1 MSNTNFNKR
10 IKNLSTLDDVYKNH
24 PAYKT
29 TKELYLKGV
38 LRSLPSL
45 KKNLKTIKIKKDGSP
60 YKSSLN
66 RLEKLEKLK
75 TTTYKKE
82 TLKALIT
89 KTTERKQQRK
99 LKKNVQREL
108 KEQAIFIKN
117 SISNDI
123 VLNENNIFNF
133 YPWIHT
139 NEVKQAMR
147 TSQLGYISHQ
157 IKFYEGNTEI
167 KDMRK
172 VVNFPNTMTRKDIDA
187 KFRFLV
193 YTDSDTSSWIVQTF
207 ILNVMAR
214 NRKVILRTIIAPRLE
229 NQNKQSRF
237 MQLFRNNDSGDCVYR
252 GLVQFF
258 EKYQNDEKS
267 TQGRAIYR
275 KLVKQESKFKRAYT
289 VEEMQEMAALLNIS
303 ITIKDIINN
312 GKNDILIN
320 KNSFNYYNVEFLNTK
335 YNHLDLKI
343 CQSNNA
349 EEVSQE
355 EYDNLKKISPFYVE
369 KFNTLTTTD
378 KTYKVK
384 DNEFKKLF
392 NEWKNEY
399 NINTLKIPVSSD
411 AYNFINKYDDKIHR
425 MFDNKM
431 EINDNLY
438 NELDM
443 NKAFFN
449 FNKCD
454 EYSGL
459 PGGSFICVNGAG
471 FTVDLF
477 NKQFKNGLV
486 GFYEIK
492 ILNVNEQK
500 KDIFKM
506 LGLNINSSHILY
518 SSMIKLIINYSELE
532 FINYCVCPAID
543 IKFNNEFLKTVI
555 NGNLYTAEEIQADE
569 TLQDSKNP
577 HRASL
582 KSSKGVK
589 AYSKAVGILGIDN
602 FTTTTNIKALD
613 QDKDFY
619 KTLDSDYIYQF
630 EDIFKIVEPVDA
642 TSLKHVAYGIKAN
655 VQTIILKQLLQMK
668 SSDIFGVKVDSIVY
682 KKDADFKI
690 VDTYKELFKKPI
702 KSNIENML
710 KSDYNT
716 MIKNEKSKFYI
727 NYFKTM
733 VMGQLLEK
741 KALGVDSIYKKLA
754 KNKIENMLKN
764 KYSSPYYIKYFI
776 PMAKNDGEKFDIS
789 PLPDGEHITK
799 KIIFSGGAGGS
810 GKSYI
815 LNSGIFMKNKIL
827 YSSNCWELIQDKADE
842 FKDKGVNGLSLPKLT
857 GEMNGSKVEQYNT
870 GYSKYKV
877 LDELTLNN
885 KNTVETV
892 INQDNG
898 RCFIFLIGDIDEDGF
913 YYQASISKNIFNPSI
928 YENVQY
934 VKYLKSYRF
943 DNELNEKLQAIRKF
957 MKTGNNNPYL
967 LYNHV
972 KQHFKDNFYNKDDI
986 IFNKNDVG
994 ISALQPINKLGN
1006 CIYSEPFY
1014 KNGSIK
1020 QYYRKETNFKKK
1032 IYKGGKLEEQI
1043 EGKNCV
1049 CSLFRTIHSYQG
1061 RQLTTGDGRIIILL
1075 NSLFDYNLLYTA
1087 LSRARRT
1094 NQIVII
1100 NDLSER
1106 DKLLLS
1112 RFH

>member
-10 IKNLSTLDDVYKNH
+10 IKNLSTLDDVYKIH

-29 TKELYLKGV
+29 AKELYLKGV
-38 LRSLPSL
+38 IRSLPSL
-45 KKNLKTIKIKKDGSP
+45 KKNLKTIKIKKDGTP

-66 RLEKLEKLK
+66 KLEKIEKLK

-89 KTTERKQQRK
+89 KTQERKQQRK
-99 LKKNVQREL
+99 LKQNIQREL
-108 KEQAIFIKN
+108 KEQSAFIKN
-117 SISNDI
+117 SISNDV
-123 VLNENNIFNF
+123 VLDENNIYNF
-133 YPWIHT
+133 QPWIHT

-167 KDMRK
+167 KDMRQ
-172 VVNFPNTMTRKDIDA
+172 VFNFPNTMTRKDIHE
-187 KFRFLV
+187 KFRYLV
-193 YTDSDTSSWIVQTF
+193 SGGTDGSSWIVFRF
-207 ILNVMAR
+207 ILHPTIR
-214 NRKVILRTIIAPRLE
+214 NRKVILRTITAPKLE

-237 MQLFRNNDSGDCVYR
+237 LQLFRNNDSGDCVYR

-275 KLVKQESKFKRAYT
+275 KLIKQESKFKRAYT
-289 VEEMQEMAALLNIS
+289 VEDMQEMAGLLNIS

-343 CQSNNA
+343 CHSNNA

-355 EYDNLKKISPFYVE
+355 EYNNLKKTSPFYVE

-378 KTYKVK
+378 KTYKIK

-392 NEWKNEY
+392 NEWKNEN

-438 NELDM
+438 NEIDM

-459 PGGSFICVNGAG
+459 PSGSFICVNGAG

-477 NKQFKNGLV
+477 NKQFNNGLV

-492 ILNVNEQK
+492 ILNVTEQK

-506 LGLNINSSHILY
+506 LGLNIKSSHILF
-518 SSMIKLIINYSELE
+518 SSMIKLIINYAELE
-532 FINYCVCPAID
+532 FINYCISPAID

-555 NGNLYTAEEIQADE
+555 NGKLYTAEEIEADE
-569 TLQDSKNP
+569 TLKN
-577 HRASL
+577 A
-582 KSSKGVK
+582 KKVK
-589 AYSKAVGILGIDN
+589 AYSKVVGIMGIDT

-630 EDIFKIVEPVDA
+630 EDIFKIVEPIDA
-642 TSLKHVAYGIKAN
+642 TSLKHVAYSIKAN

-682 KKDADFKI
+682 KKQADFKI
-690 VDTYKELFKKPI
+690 VDTYKELFKEPV

-716 MIKNEKSKFYI
+716 MLKNEKSKFYI

-741 KALGVDSIYKKLA
+741 KDDSIYIKLA
-754 KNKIENMLKN
+754 KHKIENMLKN

-776 PMAKNDGEKFDIS
+776 QMEKKQDSENFDLS
-789 PLPDGEHITK
+789 PLPNGEHIIQ
-799 KIIFSGGAGGS
+799 KIIYCGGGGGC
-810 GKSYI
+810 GKSYSI
-815 LNSGIFMKNKIL
+815 LNSRIFMKNKIL
-827 YSSNCWELIQDKADE
+827 YSSNCWELIQAKADE
-842 FKDKGVNGLSLPKLT
+842 FKEFGVVGLSLPKLT
-857 GEMNGSKVEQYNT
+857 GEMNGAKVEQYNT
-870 GYSKYKV
+870 GYAKYKA

-885 KNTVETV
+885 KKTVETV
-892 INQDNG
+892 INQDAG
-898 RCFIFLIGDIDEDGF
+898 RCFIFLIGDVDEDGF
-913 YYQASISKNIFNPSI
+913 YYQASISKDIFNPSNYKNI
-928 YENVQY
+928 QY
-934 VKYLKSYRF
+934 VKYLKTYRF

-957 MKTGNNNPYL
+957 MRTGKNNPYL
-967 LYNHV
+967 LYNEV
-972 KQHFKDNFYNKDDI
+972 KQHFKDNFYNKDEI

-994 ISALQPINKLGN
+994 ISALQPINKLGD
-1006 CIYSEPFY
+1006 CIYSEPFFN
-1014 KNGSIK
+1014 NGSIK

-1061 RQLTTGDGRIIILL
+1061 RQLDTGDGRIIILL

-1087 LSRARRT
+1087 LSRARRV

-1100 NDLSER
+1100 NDLNER
-1106 DKLLLS
+1106 DKLLLN
-1112 RFH
+1112 RF

>member
-10 IKNLSTLDDVYKNH
+10 IKNLLTLDDVYKNH

-29 TKELYLKGV
+29 VKELYLKGV
-38 LRSLPSL
+38 IRSLPSL

-123 VLNENNIFNF
+123 VLDENNIFNF

-193 YTDSDTSSWIVQTF
+193 YTDSDSSSWIVQTF
-207 ILNVMAR
+207 ILNVMSR
-214 NRKVILRTIIAPRLE
+214 NRKVILRTITAPRLE

-252 GLVQFF
+252 GLVHFF

-275 KLVKQESKFKRAYT
+275 KLIKQESKFKRAYT
-289 VEEMQEMAALLNIS
+289 VEEMQEMAELLNIS

-399 NINTLKIPVSSD
+399 NINKLKIPVSSD

-431 EINDNLY
+431 EINDSLY
-438 NELDM
+438 NEIDM
-443 NKAFFN
+443 KKAFFN

-459 PGGSFICVNGAG
+459 PGGSFICVNGVG

-518 SSMIKLIINYSELE
+518 SSMIKLIINYAELE

-569 TLQDSKNP
+569 TL
-577 HRASL
+577 

-602 FTTTTNIKALD
+602 FTSTTNIKALD

-682 KKDADFKI
+682 KKNADFKI
-690 VDTYKELFKKPI
+690 VDTYKELFKEPV

-710 KSDYNT
+710 K
-716 MIKNEKSKFYI
+716 NE
-727 NYFKTM
+727 
-733 VMGQLLEK
+733 
-741 KALGVDSIYKKLA
+741 
-754 KNKIENMLKN
+754 
-764 KYSSPYYIKYFI
+764 YSSSYYIKYFV
-776 PMAKNDGEKFDIS
+776 AKETKQIISNKYDLDFGLENIAVDEAEEIYDGEKFDIS

-799 KIIFSGGAGGS
+799 KIIYCGGGGGC
-810 GKSYI
+810 GKSYSI

-827 YSSNCWELIQDKADE
+827 YSSNCWELIQAKADE
-842 FKDKGVNGLSLPKLT
+842 FKEFGVIGLSLPKLT
-857 GEMNGSKVEQYNT
+857 GEMNGAKVEQYNT
-870 GYSKYKV
+870 GYAKYKA

-885 KNTVETV
+885 KKTVETV
-892 INQDNG
+892 INQDAG
-898 RCFIFLIGDIDEDGF
+898 RCFIFLIGDVDEDGF
-913 YYQASISKNIFNPSI
+913 YYQASISKDIFNPSNYKNI
-928 YENVQY
+928 QY
-934 VKYLKSYRF
+934 VKYLKTYRF

-957 MKTGNNNPYL
+957 MRTGNSNPYL

-1061 RQLTTGDGRIIILL
+1061 RQLDTGDGRIIILL

>member
-10 IKNLSTLDDVYKNH
+10 IKNLLTLDDVYKNH

-29 TKELYLKGV
+29 VKELYLKGV
-38 LRSLPSL
+38 IRSLPSL

-108 KEQAIFIKN
+108 KEQAEFIKN

-123 VLNENNIFNF
+123 VLDENNIFNF

-172 VVNFPNTMTRKDIDA
+172 VFNFPNTMTRKDIDA

-193 YTDSDTSSWIVQTF
+193 YTDSDTSTWIVQTF

-275 KLVKQESKFKRAYT
+275 KLIKQESKFKRAYT
-289 VEEMQEMAALLNIS
+289 VEEMQEMAELLNIS

-399 NINTLKIPVSSD
+399 NINKLKIPVSSD

-431 EINDNLY
+431 EINDSLY
-438 NELDM
+438 NEIDM
-443 NKAFFN
+443 KKAFFN

-459 PGGSFICVNGAG
+459 PGGSFICVNGVG

-518 SSMIKLIINYSELE
+518 SSMIKLIINYAELE

-602 FTTTTNIKALD
+602 FTSTTNIKALD

-682 KKDADFKI
+682 KKNADFKI
-690 VDTYKELFKKPI
+690 VDTYKELFKEPV

-710 KSDYNT
+710 K
-716 MIKNEKSKFYI
+716 NE
-727 NYFKTM
+727 
-733 VMGQLLEK
+733 
-741 KALGVDSIYKKLA
+741 
-754 KNKIENMLKN
+754 
-764 KYSSPYYIKYFI
+764 YSSSYYIKYFV
-776 PMAKNDGEKFDIS
+776 AKETKQIISNKYDLDFGLENIAVDEAEEIYDGEKFDIS

-799 KIIFSGGAGGS
+799 KIIYCGGGGGC
-810 GKSYI
+810 GKSYSI

-827 YSSNCWELIQDKADE
+827 YSSNCWELIQAKADE
-842 FKDKGVNGLSLPKLT
+842 FKEFGVIGLSLPKLT
-857 GEMNGSKVEQYNT
+857 GEMNGAKVEQYNT
-870 GYSKYKV
+870 GYAKYKA

-885 KNTVETV
+885 KKTVETV
-892 INQDNG
+892 INQDAG
-898 RCFIFLIGDIDEDGF
+898 RCFIFLIGDVDEDGF
-913 YYQASISKNIFNPSI
+913 YYQASISKDIFNPSNYKNI
-928 YENVQY
+928 QY
-934 VKYLKSYRF
+934 VKYLKTYRF
-943 DNELNEKLQAIRKF
+943 DDELNEKLQAIRKF
-957 MKTGNNNPYL
+957 MRTGNSNPYL

-986 IFNKNDVG
+986 IFNNNDVG

-1006 CIYSEPFY
+1006 CIYSDPFY

>member
-10 IKNLSTLDDVYKNH
+10 IKNLLTLDDVYKNH

-29 TKELYLKGV
+29 VKELYLKGV
-38 LRSLPSL
+38 IRSLPSL

-82 TLKALIT
+82 TLNALIT

-123 VLNENNIFNF
+123 VLDENNIFNF

-193 YTDSDTSSWIVQTF
+193 YTDSDSSSWIVQTF
-207 ILNVMAR
+207 ILNVMSR
-214 NRKVILRTIIAPRLE
+214 NRKVILRTITAPRLE

-252 GLVQFF
+252 GLVHFF

-275 KLVKQESKFKRAYT
+275 KLIKQESKFKRAYT
-289 VEEMQEMAALLNIS
+289 VEEMQEMAELLNIS

-399 NINTLKIPVSSD
+399 NINKLKIPVSSD

-431 EINDNLY
+431 EINDSLY
-438 NELDM
+438 NEIDM
-443 NKAFFN
+443 KKAFFN

-459 PGGSFICVNGAG
+459 PGGSFICVNGVG

-518 SSMIKLIINYSELE
+518 SSMIKLIINYAELE

-569 TLQDSKNP
+569 TL
-577 HRASL
+577 

-602 FTTTTNIKALD
+602 FTSTTNIKALD

-682 KKDADFKI
+682 KKNADFKI
-690 VDTYKELFKKPI
+690 VDTYKELFKEPV

-710 KSDYNT
+710 K
-716 MIKNEKSKFYI
+716 NE
-727 NYFKTM
+727 
-733 VMGQLLEK
+733 
-741 KALGVDSIYKKLA
+741 
-754 KNKIENMLKN
+754 
-764 KYSSPYYIKYFI
+764 YSSSYYIKYFV
-776 PMAKNDGEKFDIS
+776 AKETKQIISNKYDLDFGLENIAVDEAEEIYDGEKFDIS

-799 KIIFSGGAGGS
+799 KIIYCGGGGGC
-810 GKSYI
+810 GKSYSI

-827 YSSNCWELIQDKADE
+827 YSSNCWELIQAKADE
-842 FKDKGVNGLSLPKLT
+842 FKEFGVIGLSLPKLT
-857 GEMNGSKVEQYNT
+857 GEMNGAKVEQYNT
-870 GYSKYKV
+870 GYAKYKA

-885 KNTVETV
+885 KKTVETV
-892 INQDNG
+892 INQDAG
-898 RCFIFLIGDIDEDGF
+898 RCFIFLIGDVDEDGF
-913 YYQASISKNIFNPSI
+913 YYQASISKDIFNPSNYKNI
-928 YENVQY
+928 QY
-934 VKYLKSYRF
+934 VKYLKTYRF

-957 MKTGNNNPYL
+957 MRTGNSNPYL

>member
-10 IKNLSTLDDVYKNH
+10 IKNLSTLDDVYKIH

-29 TKELYLKGV
+29 AKELYLKGV
-38 LRSLPSL
+38 IRSLPSL
-45 KKNLKTIKIKKDGSP
+45 KKNLKTIKIKKDGTP

-66 RLEKLEKLK
+66 KLEKIEKLK

-89 KTTERKQQRK
+89 KTQERKQQRK
-99 LKKNVQREL
+99 LKQNIQREL
-108 KEQAIFIKN
+108 KEQSAFIKN
-117 SISNDI
+117 SISNDV
-123 VLNENNIFNF
+123 VLDENNIYNF
-133 YPWIHT
+133 QPWIHT

-157 IKFYEGNTEI
+157 IKFYEGNTEL
-167 KDMRK
+167 KDMRQ
-172 VVNFPNTMTRKDIDA
+172 VFNFPNTMTRKDIHE
-187 KFRFLV
+187 KFRYLV
-193 YTDSDTSSWIVQTF
+193 YGTSEWSSWVVQAF
-207 ILNVMAR
+207 ILHGTIR
-214 NRKVILRTIIAPRLE
+214 NRKVILRTITAPKLE

-275 KLVKQESKFKRAYT
+275 KLIKQESKFKRAYT
-289 VEEMQEMAALLNIS
+289 VEDMQEMAGLLNIS

-343 CQSNNA
+343 CHSNNA

-355 EYDNLKKISPFYVE
+355 EYNNLKKTSPFYVE

-378 KTYKVK
+378 KTYKIK

-411 AYNFINKYDDKIHR
+411 AFNFINKYDDKIHR

-438 NELDM
+438 NEIDM

-459 PGGSFICVNGAG
+459 PSGSFICVNGAG

-477 NKQFKNGLV
+477 NKQFNNGLV

-492 ILNVNEQK
+492 ILNVTEQK

-506 LGLNINSSHILY
+506 LGLNIKSSHILF
-518 SSMIKLIINYSELE
+518 SSMIKLIINYAELE
-532 FINYCVCPAID
+532 FINYCISPAID

-555 NGNLYTAEEIQADE
+555 NGKLYTTEEIEADE
-569 TLQDSKNP
+569 
-577 HRASL
+577 SL
-582 KSSKGVK
+582 KNAKKVK
-589 AYSKAVGILGIDN
+589 AYSKVVGIMGIDT

-630 EDIFKIVEPVDA
+630 EDIFKIVEPIDA
-642 TSLKHVAYGIKAN
+642 TSLKHVAYSIKAN

-682 KKDADFKI
+682 KKQADFKI
-690 VDTYKELFKKPI
+690 VDTYKELFKEPV

-716 MIKNEKSKFYI
+716 MLKNEKSKFYI

-741 KALGVDSIYKKLA
+741 KDDSIYIKLA
-754 KNKIENMLKN
+754 KHKIENMLKN

-776 PMAKNDGEKFDIS
+776 QMEKKQDSENFDIS
-789 PLPDGEHITK
+789 PLPNGEHIIQ
-799 KIIFSGGAGGS
+799 KIIYCGGGGGC
-810 GKSYI
+810 GKSYSI
-815 LNSGIFMKNKIL
+815 LNSRVFMKNKIL
-827 YSSNCWELIQDKADE
+827 YSSNCWELIQAKADE
-842 FKDKGVNGLSLPKLT
+842 FKEFGVVGLSLPKLT
-857 GEMNGSKVEQYNT
+857 GEMNGAKVEQYNT
-870 GYSKYKV
+870 GYAKYKA

-885 KNTVETV
+885 KKTVETV
-892 INQDNG
+892 INQDAG
-898 RCFIFLIGDIDEDGF
+898 RCFIFLIGDVDEDGF
-913 YYQASISKNIFNPSI
+913 YYQASISKDIFNPSNYKNI
-928 YENVQY
+928 QY
-934 VKYLKSYRF
+934 VKYLKTYRF

-957 MKTGNNNPYL
+957 MRTGKNNPYL
-967 LYNHV
+967 LYNEV
-972 KQHFKDNFYNKDDI
+972 KQHFKDNFYNKDEI

-994 ISALQPINKLGN
+994 ISALQPINKLGD
-1006 CIYSEPFY
+1006 CIYSEPFFN
-1014 KNGSIK
+1014 NGSIK

-1032 IYKGGKLEEQI
+1032 IYKGGKLEEPI

-1061 RQLTTGDGRIIILL
+1061 RQLDTGDGRIIILL

-1087 LSRARRT
+1087 LSRARRV

-1100 NDLSER
+1100 NDLNER
-1106 DKLLLS
+1106 DKLLLN
-1112 RFH
+1112 RF

>member
-1 MSNTNFNKR
+1 MSNTNLNKR

-24 PAYKT
+24 PTYKT
-29 TKELYLKGV
+29 AKELYLKGV
-38 LRSLPSL
+38 IRSLPSL
-45 KKNLKTIKIKKDGSP
+45 KKNLKTIKIKKDGTP

-66 RLEKLEKLK
+66 KLEKIEKLK
-75 TTTYKKE
+75 TTTLKKE

-89 KTTERKQQRK
+89 KTQERKQQRK
-99 LKKNVQREL
+99 LKQNIQREL
-108 KEQAIFIKN
+108 KEQSAFIKN

-123 VLNENNIFNF
+123 VLDENNIYNF

-147 TSQLGYISHQ
+147 TSQSAYISHQ
-157 IKFYEGNTEI
+157 IKYYEGNTEV
-167 KDMRK
+167 KDRRQ
-172 VVNFPNTMTRKDIDA
+172 VFNFPNTITRKDIDE
-187 KFRFLV
+187 KFRYLV
-193 YTDSDTSSWIVQTF
+193 YGTSEWSSWVVQAF
-207 ILNVMAR
+207 ILHGTIR
-214 NRKVILRTIIAPRLE
+214 NRKVILRTITAPKLE
-229 NQNKQSRF
+229 NQNKQVRL

-275 KLVKQESKFKRAYT
+275 KLIKQESKFKRAYT
-289 VEEMQEMAALLNIS
+289 VEDMQEMAGLLNIS

-343 CQSNNA
+343 CHSNNA

-355 EYDNLKKISPFYVE
+355 EYNNLKKTSPFYVE
-369 KFNTLTTTD
+369 KFNTLTTTN

-392 NEWKNEY
+392 NEWKNEN

-438 NELDM
+438 NEIDM
-443 NKAFFN
+443 KKAFFN

-459 PGGSFICVNGAG
+459 PSGSFICVNGAG

-477 NKQFKNGLV
+477 NKQFNNGLV

-492 ILNVNEQK
+492 ILNVTEQK

-506 LGLNINSSHILY
+506 LGLNIKSSHILF
-518 SSMIKLIINYSELE
+518 SSMIKLILNYAELE
-532 FINYCVCPAID
+532 FINYCISPAID

-555 NGNLYTAEEIQADE
+555 NGKLYTTEEIEADE
-569 TLQDSKNP
+569 
-577 HRASL
+577 SL
-582 KSSKGVK
+582 KNAKKVK
-589 AYSKAVGILGIDN
+589 AYSKVVGIMGIDN

-642 TSLKHVAYGIKAN
+642 TSLKHIAYGIKSN

-690 VDTYKELFKKPI
+690 VDTYKELFKEPV

-710 KSDYNT
+710 K
-716 MIKNEKSKFYI
+716 NE
-727 NYFKTM
+727 
-733 VMGQLLEK
+733 
-741 KALGVDSIYKKLA
+741 
-754 KNKIENMLKN
+754 
-764 KYSSPYYIKYFI
+764 YSSSYYIKYFVPQEKI
-776 PMAKNDGEKFDIS
+776 KKCINKYDFNFGLENVARDEEEPEEKQNDNFDLS
-789 PLPDGEHITK
+789 PLPNGEHIIQ
-799 KIIFSGGAGGS
+799 KIIYCGGGGGC
-810 GKSYI
+810 GKSYSI
-815 LNSGIFMKNKIL
+815 LNSRVFMKNKIL
-827 YSSNCWELIQDKADE
+827 YSSNCWELIQAKADE
-842 FKDKGVNGLSLPKLT
+842 FKEFGVVGLSLPKLT
-857 GEMNGSKVEQYNT
+857 GEMNGAKVEQYNT
-870 GYSKYKV
+870 GYAKYKA

-885 KNTVETV
+885 KKTVETV
-892 INQDNG
+892 INQDAG
-898 RCFIFLIGDIDEDGF
+898 RCFIFLIGDVDEDGF
-913 YYQASISKNIFNPSI
+913 YYQASISKDIFNPSI
-928 YENVQY
+928 YKNIQY
-934 VKYLKSYRF
+934 VKYLKTYRF
-943 DNELNEKLQAIRKF
+943 DDELNEKLQAIRKF
-957 MKTGNNNPYL
+957 MRTGKNNPYL
-967 LYNHV
+967 LYNEV

-1061 RQLTTGDGRIIILL
+1061 RQLDTGDGRIIILL

-1087 LSRARRT
+1087 LSRARRV

-1100 NDLSER
+1100 NDLNER
-1106 DKLLLS
+1106 DKLLLN
-1112 RFH
+1112 RF

>member
-10 IKNLSTLDDVYKNH
+10 IKNLLTLDDVYKNH

-29 TKELYLKGV
+29 VKELYLKGV
-38 LRSLPSL
+38 IRSLPSL

-82 TLKALIT
+82 TLNALIT

-123 VLNENNIFNF
+123 VLDENNIFNF

-193 YTDSDTSSWIVQTF
+193 YTDSNTSSWIVQTF
-207 ILNVMAR
+207 ILNVMSR
-214 NRKVILRTIIAPRLE
+214 NRKVILRTITAPRLE

-252 GLVQFF
+252 GLVHFF

-275 KLVKQESKFKRAYT
+275 KLIKQESKFKRAYT
-289 VEEMQEMAALLNIS
+289 VEEMQEMAELLNIS

-399 NINTLKIPVSSD
+399 NINKLKIPVSSD

-431 EINDNLY
+431 EINDSLY
-438 NELDM
+438 NEIDM
-443 NKAFFN
+443 KKAFFN

-459 PGGSFICVNGAG
+459 PGGSFICVNGVG

-518 SSMIKLIINYSELE
+518 SSMIKLIINYAELE

-569 TLQDSKNP
+569 TL
-577 HRASL
+577 

-602 FTTTTNIKALD
+602 FTSTTNIKALD

-682 KKDADFKI
+682 KKNADFKI
-690 VDTYKELFKKPI
+690 VDTYKELFKEPV

-710 KSDYNT
+710 K
-716 MIKNEKSKFYI
+716 NE
-727 NYFKTM
+727 
-733 VMGQLLEK
+733 
-741 KALGVDSIYKKLA
+741 
-754 KNKIENMLKN
+754 
-764 KYSSPYYIKYFI
+764 YSSSYYIKYFV
-776 PMAKNDGEKFDIS
+776 AKETKQIISNKYDLDFGLENIAVDEAEEIYDGEKFDIS

-799 KIIFSGGAGGS
+799 KIIYCGGGGGC
-810 GKSYI
+810 GKSYSI

-827 YSSNCWELIQDKADE
+827 YSSNCWELIQAKADE
-842 FKDKGVNGLSLPKLT
+842 FKEFGVIGLSLPKLT
-857 GEMNGSKVEQYNT
+857 GEMNGAKVEQYNT
-870 GYSKYKV
+870 GYAKYKA

-885 KNTVETV
+885 KKTVETV
-892 INQDNG
+892 INQDAG
-898 RCFIFLIGDIDEDGF
+898 RCFIFLIGDVDEDGF
-913 YYQASISKNIFNPSI
+913 YYQASISKDIFNPSNYKNI
-928 YENVQY
+928 QY
-934 VKYLKSYRF
+934 VKYLKTYRF

-957 MKTGNNNPYL
+957 MRTGNSNPYL

-986 IFNKNDVG
+986 IFNNNDVG

>member
-10 IKNLSTLDDVYKNH
+10 IEKLSTLDDVYKNH

-29 TKELYLKGV
+29 VKELYLKGV
-38 LRSLPSL
+38 IRSLPSL

-108 KEQAIFIKN
+108 KEQAVFIKN

-123 VLNENNIFNF
+123 VLDENNIYNF

-193 YTDSDTSSWIVQTF
+193 YTDSDSSSWIVQTF
-207 ILNVMAR
+207 ILNVMSR
-214 NRKVILRTIIAPRLE
+214 NRKVILRTITAPRLE

-252 GLVQFF
+252 GLVHFF

-275 KLVKQESKFKRAYT
+275 KLIKQESKFKRAYT
-289 VEEMQEMAALLNIS
+289 VEEMQEMAELLNIS

-399 NINTLKIPVSSD
+399 NINKLKIPVSSD

-431 EINDNLY
+431 EINDSLY
-438 NELDM
+438 NEIDM
-443 NKAFFN
+443 KKAFFN

-459 PGGSFICVNGAG
+459 PGGSFICVNGVG

-518 SSMIKLIINYSELE
+518 SSMIKLIINYAELE

-569 TLQDSKNP
+569 TL
-577 HRASL
+577 

-602 FTTTTNIKALD
+602 FTSTTNIKALD

-682 KKDADFKI
+682 KKNADFKI
-690 VDTYKELFKKPI
+690 VDTYKELFKEPV

-710 KSDYNT
+710 K
-716 MIKNEKSKFYI
+716 NE
-727 NYFKTM
+727 
-733 VMGQLLEK
+733 
-741 KALGVDSIYKKLA
+741 
-754 KNKIENMLKN
+754 
-764 KYSSPYYIKYFI
+764 YSSSYYIKYFV
-776 PMAKNDGEKFDIS
+776 AKETKQIISNKYDLDFGLENIAVDEAEEIYDGEKFDIS

-799 KIIFSGGAGGS
+799 KIIYCGGGGGC
-810 GKSYI
+810 GKSYSI

-827 YSSNCWELIQDKADE
+827 YSSNCWELIQAKADE
-842 FKDKGVNGLSLPKLT
+842 FKEFGVIGLSLPKLT
-857 GEMNGSKVEQYNT
+857 GEMNGAKVEQYNT
-870 GYSKYKV
+870 GYAKYKA

-885 KNTVETV
+885 KKTVETV
-892 INQDNG
+892 INQDAG
-898 RCFIFLIGDIDEDGF
+898 RCFIFLIGDVDEDGF
-913 YYQASISKNIFNPSI
+913 YYQASISKDIFNPSNYKNI
-928 YENVQY
+928 QY
-934 VKYLKSYRF
+934 VKYLKTYRF

-957 MKTGNNNPYL
+957 MRTGNSNPYL

-1061 RQLTTGDGRIIILL
+1061 RQLDTGDGRIIILL

>member
-10 IKNLSTLDDVYKNH
+10 IKNLLTLDDVYKNH

-29 TKELYLKGV
+29 VKELYLKGV
-38 LRSLPSL
+38 IRSLPSL

-123 VLNENNIFNF
+123 VLDENNIFNF

-193 YTDSDTSSWIVQTF
+193 YTDSDSSSWIVQTF
-207 ILNVMAR
+207 ILNVMSR
-214 NRKVILRTIIAPRLE
+214 NRKVILRTITAPRLE

-252 GLVQFF
+252 GLVHFF

-275 KLVKQESKFKRAYT
+275 KLIKQESKFKRAYT
-289 VEEMQEMAALLNIS
+289 VEEMQEMAELLNIS

-399 NINTLKIPVSSD
+399 NINKLKIPVSSD

-431 EINDNLY
+431 EINDSLY
-438 NELDM
+438 NEIDM
-443 NKAFFN
+443 KKAFFN

-459 PGGSFICVNGAG
+459 PGGSFICVNGVG

-518 SSMIKLIINYSELE
+518 SSMIKLIINYAELE

-602 FTTTTNIKALD
+602 FTSTTNIKALD

-682 KKDADFKI
+682 KKNADFKI
-690 VDTYKELFKKPI
+690 VDTYKELFKEPV

-710 KSDYNT
+710 K
-716 MIKNEKSKFYI
+716 NE
-727 NYFKTM
+727 
-733 VMGQLLEK
+733 
-741 KALGVDSIYKKLA
+741 
-754 KNKIENMLKN
+754 
-764 KYSSPYYIKYFI
+764 YSSSYYIKYFV
-776 PMAKNDGEKFDIS
+776 AKETKQIISNKYDLDFGLENIAVDEAEEIYDGEKFDIS

-799 KIIFSGGAGGS
+799 KIIYCGGGGGC
-810 GKSYI
+810 GKSYSI

-827 YSSNCWELIQDKADE
+827 YSSNCWELIQAKADE
-842 FKDKGVNGLSLPKLT
+842 FKEFGVIGLSLPKLT
-857 GEMNGSKVEQYNT
+857 GEMNGAKVEQYNT
-870 GYSKYKV
+870 GYAKYKA

-885 KNTVETV
+885 KKTVETV
-892 INQDNG
+892 INQDAG
-898 RCFIFLIGDIDEDGF
+898 RCFIFLIGDVDEDGF
-913 YYQASISKNIFNPSI
+913 YYQASISKDIFNPSNYKNI
-928 YENVQY
+928 QY
-934 VKYLKSYRF
+934 VKYLKTYRF

-957 MKTGNNNPYL
+957 MRTGNSNPYL

-1061 RQLTTGDGRIIILL
+1061 RQLDTGDGRIIILL

>member
-10 IKNLSTLDDVYKNH
+10 IKNLLTLDDVYKNH

-29 TKELYLKGV
+29 VKELYLKGV
-38 LRSLPSL
+38 IRSLPSL

-123 VLNENNIFNF
+123 VLDENNIFNF

-172 VVNFPNTMTRKDIDA
+172 VFNFPNTMTRKDIDA

-275 KLVKQESKFKRAYT
+275 KLIKQESKFKRAYT
-289 VEEMQEMAALLNIS
+289 VEEMQEMAELLNIS

-399 NINTLKIPVSSD
+399 NINKLKIPVSSD

-431 EINDNLY
+431 EINDSLY
-438 NELDM
+438 NEIDM
-443 NKAFFN
+443 KKAFFN

-459 PGGSFICVNGAG
+459 PGGSFICVNGVG

-518 SSMIKLIINYSELE
+518 SSMIKLIINYAELE

-602 FTTTTNIKALD
+602 FTSTTNIKALD

-682 KKDADFKI
+682 KKNADFKI
-690 VDTYKELFKKPI
+690 VDTYKELFKEPV

-710 KSDYNT
+710 K
-716 MIKNEKSKFYI
+716 NE
-727 NYFKTM
+727 
-733 VMGQLLEK
+733 
-741 KALGVDSIYKKLA
+741 
-754 KNKIENMLKN
+754 
-764 KYSSPYYIKYFI
+764 YSSSYYIKYFV
-776 PMAKNDGEKFDIS
+776 AKETKQIISNKYDLDFGLENIAVDEAEEIYDGEKFDIS

-799 KIIFSGGAGGS
+799 KIIYCGGGGGC
-810 GKSYI
+810 GKSYSI

-827 YSSNCWELIQDKADE
+827 YSSNCWELIQAKADE
-842 FKDKGVNGLSLPKLT
+842 FKEFGVIGLSLPKLT
-857 GEMNGSKVEQYNT
+857 GEMNGAKVEQYNT
-870 GYSKYKV
+870 GYAKYKA

-885 KNTVETV
+885 KKTVETV
-892 INQDNG
+892 INQDAG
-898 RCFIFLIGDIDEDGF
+898 RCFIFLIGDVDEDGF
-913 YYQASISKNIFNPSI
+913 YYQASISKDIFNPSNYKNI
-928 YENVQY
+928 QY
-934 VKYLKSYRF
+934 VKYLKTYRF
-943 DNELNEKLQAIRKF
+943 DDELNEKLQAIRKF
-957 MKTGNNNPYL
+957 MRTGNSNPYL

-986 IFNKNDVG
+986 IFNNNDVG

-1006 CIYSEPFY
+1006 CIYSDPFY

>member
-10 IKNLSTLDDVYKNH
+10 IKNLLTLDDVYKNH

-29 TKELYLKGV
+29 VKELYLKGV
-38 LRSLPSL
+38 IRSLPSL

-82 TLKALIT
+82 TLNALIT

-123 VLNENNIFNF
+123 VLDENNIFNF

-193 YTDSDTSSWIVQTF
+193 YTDSDSSSWIVQTF
-207 ILNVMAR
+207 ILNVMSR
-214 NRKVILRTIIAPRLE
+214 NRKVILRTITAPRLE

-252 GLVQFF
+252 GLVHFF

-275 KLVKQESKFKRAYT
+275 KLIKQESKFKRAYT
-289 VEEMQEMAALLNIS
+289 VEEMQEMAELLNIS

-399 NINTLKIPVSSD
+399 NINKLKIPVSSD

-431 EINDNLY
+431 EINDSLY
-438 NELDM
+438 NEIDM
-443 NKAFFN
+443 KKAFFN

-459 PGGSFICVNGAG
+459 PGGSFICVNGVG

-518 SSMIKLIINYSELE
+518 SSMIKLIINYAELE

-569 TLQDSKNP
+569 TL
-577 HRASL
+577 

-602 FTTTTNIKALD
+602 FTSTTNIKALD

-682 KKDADFKI
+682 KKNADFKI
-690 VDTYKELFKKPI
+690 VDTYKELFKEPV

-710 KSDYNT
+710 K
-716 MIKNEKSKFYI
+716 NE
-727 NYFKTM
+727 
-733 VMGQLLEK
+733 
-741 KALGVDSIYKKLA
+741 
-754 KNKIENMLKN
+754 
-764 KYSSPYYIKYFI
+764 YSSSYYIKYFV
-776 PMAKNDGEKFDIS
+776 AKETKQIISNKYDLDFGLENIAVDEAEEIYDGEKFDIS

-799 KIIFSGGAGGS
+799 KIIYCGGGGGC
-810 GKSYI
+810 GKSYSI

-827 YSSNCWELIQDKADE
+827 YSSNCWELIQAKADE
-842 FKDKGVNGLSLPKLT
+842 FKEFGVIGLSLPKLT
-857 GEMNGSKVEQYNT
+857 GEMNGAKVEQYNT
-870 GYSKYKV
+870 GYAKYKA

-885 KNTVETV
+885 KKTVETV
-892 INQDNG
+892 INQDAG
-898 RCFIFLIGDIDEDGF
+898 RCFIFLIGDVDEDGF
-913 YYQASISKNIFNPSI
+913 YYQASISKDIFNPSNYKNI
-928 YENVQY
+928 QY
-934 VKYLKSYRF
+934 VKYLKTYRF
-943 DNELNEKLQAIRKF
+943 DDELNEKLQAIRKF
-957 MKTGNNNPYL
+957 MRTGNSNPYL

>member
-10 IKNLSTLDDVYKNH
+10 IKNLSTLDDVYKIH

-29 TKELYLKGV
+29 AKELYLKGV
-38 LRSLPSL
+38 IRSLPSL
-45 KKNLKTIKIKKDGSP
+45 KKNLKTIKIKKDGTP

-66 RLEKLEKLK
+66 KLEKIEKLK

-89 KTTERKQQRK
+89 KTQERKQQRK
-99 LKKNVQREL
+99 LKQNIQREL
-108 KEQAIFIKN
+108 KEQSAFIKN

-123 VLNENNIFNF
+123 VLDENNIYNF
-133 YPWIHT
+133 QPWIHT

-157 IKFYEGNTEI
+157 IKFYEGNTEL
-167 KDMRK
+167 KDMRQ
-172 VVNFPNTMTRKDIDA
+172 VFNFPNTMTRKDIHE
-187 KFRFLV
+187 KFRYLV
-193 YTDSDTSSWIVQTF
+193 SGGTDGSSWIVFRF
-207 ILNVMAR
+207 ILHPTIR
-214 NRKVILRTIIAPRLE
+214 NRKVILKTIIAPRLE

-275 KLVKQESKFKRAYT
+275 KLIKQESKFKRAYT
-289 VEEMQEMAALLNIS
+289 VEDMQEMAGLLNIS

-343 CQSNNA
+343 CHSNNA

-355 EYDNLKKISPFYVE
+355 EYNNLKKTSPFYVE

-378 KTYKVK
+378 KTYKIK

-411 AYNFINKYDDKIHR
+411 AFNFINKYDDKIHR

-438 NELDM
+438 NEIDM

-459 PGGSFICVNGAG
+459 PSGSFICVNGAG

-477 NKQFKNGLV
+477 NKQFNNGLV

-492 ILNVNEQK
+492 ILNVTEQK

-506 LGLNINSSHILY
+506 LGLNIKSSHILF
-518 SSMIKLIINYSELE
+518 SSMIKLIINYAELE
-532 FINYCVCPAID
+532 FINYCISPAID

-555 NGNLYTAEEIQADE
+555 NGKLYTTEEIEADE
-569 TLQDSKNP
+569 
-577 HRASL
+577 SL
-582 KSSKGVK
+582 KNAKKVK
-589 AYSKAVGILGIDN
+589 AYSKVVGIMGIDT

-630 EDIFKIVEPVDA
+630 EDIFKIVEPIDA
-642 TSLKHVAYGIKAN
+642 TSLKHVAYSIKAN

-682 KKDADFKI
+682 KKQADFKI
-690 VDTYKELFKKPI
+690 VDTYKELFKEPV

-716 MIKNEKSKFYI
+716 MLKNEKSKFYI

-741 KALGVDSIYKKLA
+741 KDDSIYIKLA
-754 KNKIENMLKN
+754 KHKIENMLKN

-776 PMAKNDGEKFDIS
+776 QMEKKQDSENFDIS
-789 PLPDGEHITK
+789 PLPNGEHIIQ
-799 KIIFSGGAGGS
+799 KIIYCGGGGGC
-810 GKSYI
+810 GKSYSI
-815 LNSGIFMKNKIL
+815 LNSRVFMKNKIL
-827 YSSNCWELIQDKADE
+827 YSSNCWELIQAKADE
-842 FKDKGVNGLSLPKLT
+842 FKEFGVVGLSLPKLT
-857 GEMNGSKVEQYNT
+857 GEMNGAKVEQYNT
-870 GYSKYKV
+870 GYAKYKA

-885 KNTVETV
+885 KKTVETV
-892 INQDNG
+892 INQDAG
-898 RCFIFLIGDIDEDGF
+898 RCFIFLIGDVDEDGF
-913 YYQASISKNIFNPSI
+913 YYQASISKDIFNPSNYKNI
-928 YENVQY
+928 QY
-934 VKYLKSYRF
+934 VKYLKTYRF

-957 MKTGNNNPYL
+957 MRTGKNNPYL
-967 LYNHV
+967 LYNEV
-972 KQHFKDNFYNKDDI
+972 KQHFKDNFYNKDEI

-994 ISALQPINKLGN
+994 ISALQPINKLGD
-1006 CIYSEPFY
+1006 CIYSEPFFN
-1014 KNGSIK
+1014 NGSIK

-1032 IYKGGKLEEQI
+1032 IYKGGKLEEPI

-1061 RQLTTGDGRIIILL
+1061 RQLDTGDGRIIILL

-1087 LSRARRT
+1087 LSRARRV

-1100 NDLSER
+1100 NDLNER
-1106 DKLLLS
+1106 DKLLLN
-1112 RFH
+1112 RF

>member
-10 IKNLSTLDDVYKNH
+10 IKNISTLDNVYKIH

-29 TKELYLKGV
+29 AKELYLKGV
-38 LRSLPSL
+38 IRSLPSL
-45 KKNLKTIKIKKDGSP
+45 KKNLKTIKIKKDGTP

-66 RLEKLEKLK
+66 KLEKIKKLK
-75 TTTYKKE
+75 TTTLKKE

-89 KTTERKQQRK
+89 KTQERKQQRK
-99 LKKNVQREL
+99 LKQNIQREL
-108 KEQAIFIKN
+108 KEQSAFIKN
-117 SISNDI
+117 SISNDVVI
-123 VLNENNIFNF
+123 DENNIYNF

-139 NEVKQAMR
+139 HEVKQAMR
-147 TSQLGYISHQ
+147 TSQTGYIYHQ
-157 IKFYEGNTEI
+157 IKFYEGNTEV
-167 KDMRK
+167 KHMRK
-172 VVNFPNTMTRKDIDA
+172 VFNFPNTMTRKDINE

-214 NRKVILRTIIAPRLE
+214 NRKVILRTITSPKLE

-237 MQLFRNNDSGDCVYR
+237 IQLFRNNDSGDCVYR

-275 KLVKQESKFKRAYT
+275 KLIKQESKFKRAYT
-289 VEEMQEMAALLNIS
+289 VEDMQEMAGLLNIS

-355 EYDNLKKISPFYVE
+355 EYDNFKKISPFYVE
-369 KFNTLTTTD
+369 KFNTLTTTN
-378 KTYKVK
+378 KTYKIK

-438 NELDM
+438 NEIDM

-459 PGGSFICVNGAG
+459 PSGSFICVNGAG

-477 NKQFKNGLV
+477 NKQFNNGLV

-492 ILNVNEQK
+492 ILNVTEQK

-506 LGLNINSSHILY
+506 LGLNIKSSHILF
-518 SSMIKLIINYSELE
+518 SSMIKLILNYAELE
-532 FINYCVCPAID
+532 FINYCISPAID

-555 NGNLYTAEEIQADE
+555 NGNLYTAEEIEADE
-569 TLQDSKNP
+569 
-577 HRASL
+577 SL
-582 KSSKGVK
+582 KSSKGIK

-630 EDIFKIVEPVDA
+630 EDIFKIVEPIDA
-642 TSLKHVAYGIKAN
+642 TSLKHVAYSIKAN

-682 KKDADFKI
+682 KKQADFKI
-690 VDTYKELFKKPI
+690 VDTYKELFKEPV

-710 KSDYNT
+710 K
-716 MIKNEKSKFYI
+716 NE
-727 NYFKTM
+727 
-733 VMGQLLEK
+733 
-741 KALGVDSIYKKLA
+741 
-754 KNKIENMLKN
+754 
-764 KYSSPYYIKYFI
+764 YSSSYYIKYFVPQEKI
-776 PMAKNDGEKFDIS
+776 KKCINKYDFDFGLENVAEDDRRSHAGFSTREEPEEKQNDNFDIS
-789 PLPDGEHITK
+789 PLPNGEHIIQ
-799 KIIFSGGAGGS
+799 KIIYCGGGGGC
-810 GKSYI
+810 GKSYSI
-815 LNSGIFMKNKIL
+815 LNSRVFMKNKIL
-827 YSSNCWELIQDKADE
+827 YSSNCWELIQAKADE
-842 FKDKGVNGLSLPKLT
+842 FKEFGVVGLSLPKLT
-857 GEMNGSKVEQYNT
+857 GEMNGAKVEQYNT
-870 GYSKYKV
+870 GYAKIKV

-885 KNTVETV
+885 KKTVETV
-892 INQDNG
+892 INQDAG
-898 RCFIFLIGDIDEDGF
+898 RCFIFLIGDVDEDGF
-913 YYQASISKNIFNPSI
+913 YYQASISKDIFNPSNYKNI
-928 YENVQY
+928 QY
-934 VKYLKSYRF
+934 VKYLKTYRF

-957 MKTGNNNPYL
+957 MRTGKNNPYL
-967 LYNHV
+967 LYNEV

-994 ISALQPINKLGN
+994 ISALQPINKMGD
-1006 CIYSEPFY
+1006 CIYSEPFFN
-1014 KNGSIK
+1014 NGSIK

-1032 IYKGGKLEEQI
+1032 IYKGGKLEEPT

-1061 RQLTTGDGRIIILL
+1061 RQLDTGDGRIIILL

-1087 LSRARRT
+1087 LSRARRV

-1100 NDLSER
+1100 NDLNDR
-1106 DKLLLS
+1106 DKLLLN
-1112 RFH
+1112 RF

>member
-1 MSNTNFNKR
+1 MINEVV
-10 IKNLSTLDDVYKNH
+10 ID
-24 PAYKT
+24 
-29 TKELYLKGV
+29 
-38 LRSLPSL
+38 
-45 KKNLKTIKIKKDGSP
+45 
-60 YKSSLN
+60 
-66 RLEKLEKLK
+66 
-75 TTTYKKE
+75 
-82 TLKALIT
+82 
-89 KTTERKQQRK
+89 
-99 LKKNVQREL
+99 
-108 KEQAIFIKN
+108 
-117 SISNDI
+117 
-123 VLNENNIFNF
+123 ENNIYNF

-157 IKFYEGNTEI
+157 VKFYEGNTEI

-172 VVNFPNTMTRKDIDA
+172 VFNFPNTMTRKDIDA
-187 KFRFLV
+187 KFRFLL

-214 NRKVILRTIIAPRLE
+214 NRKVILRTITAPKLE

-237 MQLFRNNDSGDCVYR
+237 MQSFRNNDSGDCVYR

-275 KLVKQESKFKRAYT
+275 KLIKQESKFKRAYT
-289 VEEMQEMAALLNIS
+289 VEDMQEMAGLLNIS

-343 CQSNNA
+343 CHSNNA

-369 KFNTLTTTD
+369 KFNTLTTTN

-399 NINTLKIPVSSD
+399 DINMLKIPVSSD

-431 EINDNLY
+431 EINNSLY
-438 NELDM
+438 NEIDM
-443 NKAFFN
+443 KKAFFN

-518 SSMIKLIINYSELE
+518 SSMIKLIVNYAELE

-569 TLQDSKNP
+569 TLQK
-577 HRASL
+577 
-582 KSSKGVK
+582 SKGVK
-589 AYSKAVGILGIDN
+589 AYSKAVGIMGIDN

-619 KTLDSDYIYQF
+619 KTLDSNYIYQF

-642 TSLKHVAYGIKAN
+642 TSLKHIAYGIKAN

-690 VDTYKELFKKPI
+690 VDTYKELFKEPV

-710 KSDYNT
+710 K
-716 MIKNEKSKFYI
+716 NE
-727 NYFKTM
+727 
-733 VMGQLLEK
+733 
-741 KALGVDSIYKKLA
+741 
-754 KNKIENMLKN
+754 
-764 KYSSPYYIKYFI
+764 YSSSYYIKYFV
-776 PMAKNDGEKFDIS
+776 AKEKKQNVSNKYDLDFGLENIAVDEAEEINDGEKFDIS

-815 LNSGIFMKNKIL
+815 LNSGVFMKNKIL

-842 FKDKGVNGLSLPKLT
+842 FKDKGVIGLSLPKLT
-857 GEMNGSKVEQYNT
+857 GEMNGAKVEQYNT
-870 GYSKYKV
+870 GYAKYKV

-943 DNELNEKLQAIRKF
+943 DDELNEKLQAIRKF
-957 MKTGNNNPYL
+957 MRTGNNNPYL

-972 KQHFKDNFYNKDDI
+972 KQHFEDNFYNKDDI

-1006 CIYSEPFY
+1006 CIYSEPFFN
-1014 KNGSIK
+1014 NGSIK

-1032 IYKGGKLEEQI
+1032 IYKGGKLEEPI

-1106 DKLLLS
+1106 DKLLLN

>member
-1 MSNTNFNKR
+1 
-10 IKNLSTLDDVYKNH
+10 
-24 PAYKT
+24 
-29 TKELYLKGV
+29 
-38 LRSLPSL
+38 
-45 KKNLKTIKIKKDGSP
+45 
-60 YKSSLN
+60 
-66 RLEKLEKLK
+66 
-75 TTTYKKE
+75 
-82 TLKALIT
+82 
-89 KTTERKQQRK
+89 
-99 LKKNVQREL
+99 
-108 KEQAIFIKN
+108 
-117 SISNDI
+117 
-123 VLNENNIFNF
+123 
-133 YPWIHT
+133 
-139 NEVKQAMR
+139 
-147 TSQLGYISHQ
+147 
-157 IKFYEGNTEI
+157 
-167 KDMRK
+167 
-172 VVNFPNTMTRKDIDA
+172 
-187 KFRFLV
+187 
-193 YTDSDTSSWIVQTF
+193 
-207 ILNVMAR
+207 MAR

-275 KLVKQESKFKRAYT
+275 KLIKQESKFKRAYT
-289 VEEMQEMAALLNIS
+289 VEEMQEMAELLNIS

-378 KTYKVK
+378 KIYKVK

-506 LGLNINSSHILY
+506 LGLYINSSHILY

-555 NGNLYTAEEIQADE
+555 NGKLYTAEEIQADE
-569 TLQDSKNP
+569 T
-577 HRASL
+577 L

-619 KTLDSDYIYQF
+619 KTLDSDYIYQY

-682 KKDADFKI
+682 KKDVDFKI
-690 VDTYKELFKKPI
+690 VDTYKELFKEPV

-710 KSDYNT
+710 K
-716 MIKNEKSKFYI
+716 NE
-727 NYFKTM
+727 
-733 VMGQLLEK
+733 
-741 KALGVDSIYKKLA
+741 
-754 KNKIENMLKN
+754 
-764 KYSSPYYIKYFI
+764 YSSSYYIKYFV
-776 PMAKNDGEKFDIS
+776 AKETKQIISNKYDLDFGLENIAVDEAEEIYDSKNFDIS

-799 KIIFSGGAGGS
+799 KIIYCGGGGGC
-810 GKSYI
+810 GKSYSI
-815 LNSGIFMKNKIL
+815 LNSGVFIKNKIL
-827 YSSNCWELIQDKADE
+827 YSSNCWELIQAKADE
-842 FKDKGVNGLSLPKLT
+842 FKEFGVIGLSLPKLT
-857 GEMNGSKVEQYNT
+857 GEMNGAKVEQYNT

-885 KNTVETV
+885 KKTVETV
-892 INQDNG
+892 INQDAG
-898 RCFIFLIGDIDEDGF
+898 RCFIFLIGDVDEDGF
-913 YYQASISKNIFNPSI
+913 YYQASISKDIFNPSNYKNI
-928 YENVQY
+928 QY
-934 VKYLKSYRF
+934 VKYLKTYRF

-957 MKTGNNNPYL
+957 MRTGNSNPYL

>member
-10 IKNLSTLDDVYKNH
+10 IKNLSTLDDVYKIH

-29 TKELYLKGV
+29 AKELYLKGV
-38 LRSLPSL
+38 IRSLPSL
-45 KKNLKTIKIKKDGSP
+45 KKNLKTIKIKKDGTP

-66 RLEKLEKLK
+66 KLEKIEKLK

-89 KTTERKQQRK
+89 KTQERKQQRK
-99 LKKNVQREL
+99 LKQNIQREL
-108 KEQAIFIKN
+108 KEQSAFIKN

-123 VLNENNIFNF
+123 VLDENNIYDF

-147 TSQLGYISHQ
+147 TSQSAYISHQ
-157 IKFYEGNTEI
+157 IKYYEGNTEL
-167 KDMRK
+167 KDSRQ
-172 VVNFPNTMTRKDIDA
+172 VFNFPNTMTRKDIEE
-187 KFRFLV
+187 KFRYLV
-193 YTDSDTSSWIVQTF
+193 YGTSEWSSWVVQAF
-207 ILNVMAR
+207 ILHGTIR
-214 NRKVILRTIIAPRLE
+214 NRKVILRTITAPKLE

-275 KLVKQESKFKRAYT
+275 KLIKQESKFKRAYT
-289 VEEMQEMAALLNIS
+289 VEDMQEMAGLLNIS

-343 CQSNNA
+343 CHSNNA

-355 EYDNLKKISPFYVE
+355 EYNNLKKTSPFYVE

-378 KTYKVK
+378 KTYKIK

-392 NEWKNEY
+392 NEWKNEN

-411 AYNFINKYDDKIHR
+411 AFNFINKYDDKIHR

-438 NELDM
+438 NEIDM

-459 PGGSFICVNGAG
+459 PSGSFICVNGAG

-477 NKQFKNGLV
+477 NQQFKNGLV

-492 ILNVNEQK
+492 ILNVTEQK

-506 LGLNINSSHILY
+506 LGLNIKSSHILF
-518 SSMIKLIINYSELE
+518 SSMIKLIINYAELE
-532 FINYCVCPAID
+532 FINYCISPAID

-555 NGNLYTAEEIQADE
+555 NGKLYTAEEIEADE
-569 TLQDSKNP
+569 TLKN
-577 HRASL
+577 A
-582 KSSKGVK
+582 KKVK
-589 AYSKAVGILGIDN
+589 AYSKVVGIMGIDT

-630 EDIFKIVEPVDA
+630 EDIFKIVEPIDA
-642 TSLKHVAYGIKAN
+642 TSLKHVAYSIKAN

-682 KKDADFKI
+682 KKQADFKI
-690 VDTYKELFKKPI
+690 VDTYKELFKEPV

-716 MIKNEKSKFYI
+716 MLKNEKSKFYI

-741 KALGVDSIYKKLA
+741 KDDSIYIKLA
-754 KNKIENMLKN
+754 KHKIENMLKN

-776 PMAKNDGEKFDIS
+776 QMEKKQDSENFDIS
-789 PLPDGEHITK
+789 PLPNGEHIIQ
-799 KIIFSGGAGGS
+799 KIIYCGGGGGC
-810 GKSYI
+810 GKSYSI
-815 LNSGIFMKNKIL
+815 LNSRVFMKNKIL
-827 YSSNCWELIQDKADE
+827 YSSNCWELIQSKADE
-842 FKDKGVNGLSLPKLT
+842 FKEFGVIGLSLPKLT
-857 GEMNGSKVEQYNT
+857 GEMNGAKVEQYNT
-870 GYSKYKV
+870 GYAKYKV
-877 LDELTLNN
+877 LDEITLNN
-885 KNTVETV
+885 KKTVETV
-892 INQDNG
+892 INQDAG
-898 RCFIFLIGDIDEDGF
+898 RCFIFLIGDVDEDGF
-913 YYQASISKNIFNPSI
+913 YYQASISKDIFNPSN
-928 YENVQY
+928 YKNVQY

-957 MKTGNNNPYL
+957 MKTGKNNPYL
-967 LYNHV
+967 LYNEV
-972 KQHFKDNFYNKDDI
+972 KQQFKDNFYNKDEI

-994 ISALQPINKLGN
+994 ISALQPINKMGD
-1006 CIYSEPFY
+1006 CIYSSQFIN
-1014 KNGSIK
+1014 NGSIK

-1032 IYKGGKLEEQI
+1032 IYKGGKLEEPI

-1061 RQLTTGDGRIIILL
+1061 RQLDTGDGRIIILL

-1087 LSRARRT
+1087 LSRARRV

-1100 NDLSER
+1100 NDLNER
-1106 DKLLLS
+1106 DKLLLN
-1112 RFH
+1112 RF

>member
-10 IKNLSTLDDVYKNH
+10 IKNLLTLDDVYKNH

-29 TKELYLKGV
+29 VKELYLKGV
-38 LRSLPSL
+38 IRSLPSL

-82 TLKALIT
+82 TLNALIT

-123 VLNENNIFNF
+123 VLDENNIFNF

-172 VVNFPNTMTRKDIDA
+172 VFNFPNTMTRKDIDA

-193 YTDSDTSSWIVQTF
+193 YTDSNTSSWIVQTF
-207 ILNVMAR
+207 ILNVMSR
-214 NRKVILRTIIAPRLE
+214 NRKVILRTITAPRLE

-252 GLVQFF
+252 GLVHFF

-275 KLVKQESKFKRAYT
+275 KLIKQESKFKRAYT
-289 VEEMQEMAALLNIS
+289 VEEMQEMAELLNIS

-399 NINTLKIPVSSD
+399 NINKLKIPVSSD

-431 EINDNLY
+431 EINDSLY
-438 NELDM
+438 NEIDM
-443 NKAFFN
+443 KKAFFN

-459 PGGSFICVNGAG
+459 PGGSFICVNGVG

-518 SSMIKLIINYSELE
+518 SSMIKLIINYAELE

-555 NGNLYTAEEIQADE
+555 NGNLYTAEEMEADE
-569 TLQDSKNP
+569 TLQ
-577 HRASL
+577 
-582 KSSKGVK
+582 KGVK

-602 FTTTTNIKALD
+602 FTSTTNIKALD

-682 KKDADFKI
+682 KKNADFKI
-690 VDTYKELFKKPI
+690 VDTYKELFKEPV

-710 KSDYNT
+710 K
-716 MIKNEKSKFYI
+716 NE
-727 NYFKTM
+727 
-733 VMGQLLEK
+733 
-741 KALGVDSIYKKLA
+741 
-754 KNKIENMLKN
+754 
-764 KYSSPYYIKYFI
+764 YSSSYYIKYFV
-776 PMAKNDGEKFDIS
+776 AKETKQIISNKYDLDFGLENIAVDEAEEIYDGEKFDIS

-799 KIIFSGGAGGS
+799 KIIYCGGGGGC
-810 GKSYI
+810 GKSYSI

-827 YSSNCWELIQDKADE
+827 YSSNCWELIQAKADE
-842 FKDKGVNGLSLPKLT
+842 FKEFGVIGLSLPKLT
-857 GEMNGSKVEQYNT
+857 GEMNGAKVEQYNT
-870 GYSKYKV
+870 GYAKYKA

-885 KNTVETV
+885 KKTVETV
-892 INQDNG
+892 INQDAG
-898 RCFIFLIGDIDEDGF
+898 RCFIFLIGDVDEDGF
-913 YYQASISKNIFNPSI
+913 YYQASISKDIFNPSNYKNI
-928 YENVQY
+928 QY
-934 VKYLKSYRF
+934 VKYLKTYRF

-957 MKTGNNNPYL
+957 MRTGNSNPYL

-986 IFNKNDVG
+986 IFNNNDVG

-1061 RQLTTGDGRIIILL
+1061 RQLDTGDGRIIILL

>member
-10 IKNLSTLDDVYKNH
+10 IKNLSTLDDVYKIH

-29 TKELYLKGV
+29 AKELYLKGV
-38 LRSLPSL
+38 IRSLPSL
-45 KKNLKTIKIKKDGSP
+45 KKNLKTIKIKKDGTP

-66 RLEKLEKLK
+66 KLEKIEKLK

-89 KTTERKQQRK
+89 KTQERKQQRK
-99 LKKNVQREL
+99 LKQNIQREL
-108 KEQAIFIKN
+108 KEQSAFIKN
-117 SISNDI
+117 SISNDV
-123 VLNENNIFNF
+123 VLDENNIYNF
-133 YPWIHT
+133 QPWIHT

-167 KDMRK
+167 KDMRQ
-172 VVNFPNTMTRKDIDA
+172 VFNFPNTMTRKDIHE
-187 KFRFLV
+187 KFRYLV
-193 YTDSDTSSWIVQTF
+193 SGGTDGSSWIVFRF
-207 ILNVMAR
+207 ILHPTIR
-214 NRKVILRTIIAPRLE
+214 NRKVILRTITAPKLE

-237 MQLFRNNDSGDCVYR
+237 LQLFRNNDSGDCVYR

-275 KLVKQESKFKRAYT
+275 KLINQESKFKRAYT
-289 VEEMQEMAALLNIS
+289 VEDMQEMAGLLNIS

-343 CQSNNA
+343 CHSNNA

-355 EYDNLKKISPFYVE
+355 EYNNLKKTSPFYVE

-378 KTYKVK
+378 KTYKIK

-399 NINTLKIPVSSD
+399 NINTLKIPVSSN
-411 AYNFINKYDDKIHR
+411 AFNFINKYDDKIHR

-438 NELDM
+438 NEIDM

-459 PGGSFICVNGAG
+459 PSGSFICVNGAG

-477 NKQFKNGLV
+477 NKQFNNGLV

-492 ILNVNEQK
+492 ILNVTEQK

-506 LGLNINSSHILY
+506 LGLNIKSSHILF
-518 SSMIKLIINYSELE
+518 SSMIKLIINYAELE
-532 FINYCVCPAID
+532 FINYCISPAID

-555 NGNLYTAEEIQADE
+555 NGKLYTTEEIEADE
-569 TLQDSKNP
+569 
-577 HRASL
+577 SL
-582 KSSKGVK
+582 KNAKKVK
-589 AYSKAVGILGIDN
+589 AYSKVVGIMGIDT

-630 EDIFKIVEPVDA
+630 EDIFKIVEPIDA
-642 TSLKHVAYGIKAN
+642 TSLKHVAYSIKAN

-682 KKDADFKI
+682 KKQADFKI
-690 VDTYKELFKKPI
+690 VDTYKELFKEPV

-716 MIKNEKSKFYI
+716 MLKNEKSKFYI

-741 KALGVDSIYKKLA
+741 KDDSIYIKLA
-754 KNKIENMLKN
+754 KHKIENMLKN

-776 PMAKNDGEKFDIS
+776 QMEKKQDSENFDIS
-789 PLPDGEHITK
+789 PLPNGEHIIQ
-799 KIIFSGGAGGS
+799 KIIYCGGGGGC
-810 GKSYI
+810 GKSYSI
-815 LNSGIFMKNKIL
+815 LNSRVFMKNKIL
-827 YSSNCWELIQDKADE
+827 YSSNCWELIQAKADE
-842 FKDKGVNGLSLPKLT
+842 FKEFGVVGLSLPKLT
-857 GEMNGSKVEQYNT
+857 GEMNGAKVEQYNT
-870 GYSKYKV
+870 GYAKYKA

-885 KNTVETV
+885 KKTVETV
-892 INQDNG
+892 INQDAG
-898 RCFIFLIGDIDEDGF
+898 RCFIFLIGDVDEDGF
-913 YYQASISKNIFNPSI
+913 YYQASISKDIFNPSNYKNI
-928 YENVQY
+928 QY
-934 VKYLKSYRF
+934 VKYLKTYRF

-957 MKTGNNNPYL
+957 MRTGKNNPYL
-967 LYNHV
+967 LYNEV
-972 KQHFKDNFYNKDDI
+972 KQHFKDNFYNKDEI

-994 ISALQPINKLGN
+994 ISALQPINKLGD
-1006 CIYSEPFY
+1006 CIYSEPFFN
-1014 KNGSIK
+1014 NGSIK

-1032 IYKGGKLEEQI
+1032 IYKGGKLEEPI

-1061 RQLTTGDGRIIILL
+1061 RQLDTGDGRIIILL

-1087 LSRARRT
+1087 LSRARRV

-1100 NDLSER
+1100 NDLNER
-1106 DKLLLS
+1106 DKLLLN
-1112 RFH
+1112 RF

>member
-1 MSNTNFNKR
+1 MSNINLNKR
-10 IKNLSTLDDVYKNH
+10 IKNLTTLDDVIKSH

-29 TKELYLKGV
+29 AKELYLKGV
-38 LRSLPSL
+38 IRSLPSL
-45 KKNLKTIKIKKDGSP
+45 KKNLKTIKIKKDGTP

-75 TTTYKKE
+75 TTTLKKE

-89 KTTERKQQRK
+89 KTQERKQQRK
-99 LKKNVQREL
+99 LKQNIQREL
-108 KEQAIFIKN
+108 KEQSAFIKN

-123 VLNENNIFNF
+123 VLDENNIYEF

-139 NEVKQAMR
+139 HEVKQAMR
-147 TSQLGYISHQ
+147 TSQSAYISHQ
-157 IKFYEGNTEI
+157 IKYYEGNTEV
-167 KDMRK
+167 KDRRQ
-172 VVNFPNTMTRKDIDA
+172 VFNFPNTMTRKDIDE
-187 KFRFLV
+187 KFRYLV
-193 YTDSDTSSWIVQTF
+193 YGGSDWSSWVVQAF
-207 ILNVMAR
+207 ILHGTIR
-214 NRKVILRTIIAPRLE
+214 NRKVILRTITAPKLE
-229 NQNKQSRF
+229 NQNKQVRL

-275 KLVKQESKFKRAYT
+275 KLIKQESKFKRAYT
-289 VEEMQEMAALLNIS
+289 VEDMQEMAGLLNIS

-343 CQSNNA
+343 CHSNNA

-355 EYDNLKKISPFYVE
+355 EYNNLKKTSPFYVE

-392 NEWKNEY
+392 NEWKNEN

-411 AYNFINKYDDKIHR
+411 AFNFINKYDDKIHR

-438 NELDM
+438 NEIDM
-443 NKAFFN
+443 KKAFFN

-459 PGGSFICVNGAG
+459 PSGSFICVNGAG

-477 NKQFKNGLV
+477 NKQFNNGLV

-492 ILNVNEQK
+492 ILNVTEQK

-506 LGLNINSSHILY
+506 LGLNIKSSHILF
-518 SSMIKLIINYSELE
+518 SSMIKLIINYAELE
-532 FINYCVCPAID
+532 FINYCISPAID

-555 NGNLYTAEEIQADE
+555 NGKLYTTEEIEADE
-569 TLQDSKNP
+569 TLKN
-577 HRASL
+577 A
-582 KSSKGVK
+582 KKVK
-589 AYSKAVGILGIDN
+589 AYSKVVGIMGIDN

-642 TSLKHVAYGIKAN
+642 TSLKHIAYSIKAN
-655 VQTIILKQLLQMK
+655 VQTIILKQLLEMK

-682 KKDADFKI
+682 KKQADFKI
-690 VDTYKELFKKPI
+690 VDTYKELFKEPV

-716 MIKNEKSKFYI
+716 MLKNEKSNFYI

-741 KALGVDSIYKKLA
+741 KDDSIYIKLA
-754 KNKIENMLKN
+754 KHKIENMLKN

-776 PMAKNDGEKFDIS
+776 PMEKLDSENFDIS
-789 PLPDGEHITK
+789 PLPNGEHITQ
-799 KIIFSGGAGGS
+799 KIVFCGGGGGC
-810 GKSYI
+810 GKSYSI
-815 LNSGIFMKNKIL
+815 LNSRVFMKNKIL
-827 YSSNCWELIQDKADE
+827 YSSNCWELIQAKADE
-842 FKDKGVNGLSLPKLT
+842 FKDFGVIGLSLPKLT
-857 GEMNGSKVEQYNT
+857 GEMNGAKVEQYNT
-870 GYSKYKV
+870 GYAKYKV
-877 LDELTLNN
+877 LDEITLNN
-885 KNTVETV
+885 KKTVETV
-892 INQDNG
+892 INQDAG
-898 RCFIFLIGDIDEDGF
+898 RCFIFLIGDVDEDGF
-913 YYQASISKNIFNPSI
+913 YYQASISKDIFNPSN
-928 YENVQY
+928 YKNVQY

-957 MKTGNNNPYL
+957 MKTGKNNPYL
-967 LYNHV
+967 LYNEV
-972 KQHFKDNFYNKDDI
+972 KQHFKDNFYNKDEI

-994 ISALQPINKLGN
+994 ISALQPINKMGD
-1006 CIYSEPFY
+1006 CIYSSQFIN
-1014 KNGSIK
+1014 NGSIK

-1032 IYKGGKLEEQI
+1032 IYKGGKLEEPI

-1061 RQLTTGDGRIIILL
+1061 RQLDTGDGRIIILL

-1087 LSRARRT
+1087 LSRARRV

-1100 NDLSER
+1100 NDLNER
-1106 DKLLLS
+1106 DKLLLN
-1112 RFH
+1112 RF